1 MVRGGSP
8 LNAGRYIGTT
18 VLTSGT
24 AFTTGSLTNKIH
36 IRVQAGGGA
45 GGGAATAA
53 ASAAAG
59 GGGSAGGSA
68 EKTFTVAPST
78 AYTYAIGAAGAAG
91 SVGNNPGGAGGNS
104 TFAVGA
110 TTVTAFGGLGGIG
123 SAAST
128 TINSVLG
135 GASPAISTNGDV
147 NSGGAPGECGITFTG
162 LLANSGVG
170 GSSIFGAG
178 ANGLITAGAGAVGV
192 GYGSGGGGGVVLN
205 NSSAVAGGAGLAGI
219 IVVDEY
225 A

>member
-1 MVRGGSP
+1 MIRGGSP
-8 LNAGRYIGTT
+8 PNAGRYLGTT

-24 AFTTGSLTNKIH
+24 SFTTGSLTNKIF

-45 GGGAATAA
+45 GGGGATAA
-53 ASAAAG
+53 VSASAG
-59 GGGSAGGSA
+59 GGGSAGGYA

-91 SVGNNPGGAGGNS
+91 AAGANDGLVGGNS

-123 SAAST
+123 MAAT
-128 TINSVLG
+128 TTVTSVLG

-147 NSGGAPGECGITFTG
+147 NTGGEPGDPGIAFTG
-162 LLANSGVG
+162 LLANSGAG
-170 GSSIFGAG
+170 GSSIFGSG
-178 ANGLITAGAGAVGV
+178 GNGRITAGTGAIGV
-192 GYGSGGGGGVVLN
+192 GNGAGGSGGVVLN
-205 NSSAVAGGAGLAGI
+205 GSSAVAGGVGLAGI